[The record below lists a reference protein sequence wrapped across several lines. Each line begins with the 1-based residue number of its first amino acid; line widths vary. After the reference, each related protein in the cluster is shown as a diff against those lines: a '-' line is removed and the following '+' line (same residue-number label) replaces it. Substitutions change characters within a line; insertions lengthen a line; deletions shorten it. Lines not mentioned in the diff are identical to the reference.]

1 MVPLTFLRKKATRSV
16 PLLLAA
22 LIFAGCGT
30 QAPDQSTAHLQGS
43 AQADSGFYLQQM
55 SQSSNDTR
63 INWQLLAI
71 RALLKE
77 GKTQQAAELFNQ
89 LPNDL
94 NDTQR
99 REQSLLSAELKVAL
113 KDYAAAK
120 KVLGDIDV
128 SALDKNQQARFWQ
141 TGITAEQ
148 GRPSLTLL
156 RALIAQEPLL
166 GGADKQKNIDATWQ
180 ALASMT
186 QEQAQAL
193 VINADE
199 NVLQGWLDLQQMW
212 FNNRSDPKM
221 LKAGITDWQTRYPQN
236 PGAKM
241 LPTQLVNVQNFKPAS
256 TSKIAL
262 LLPLNGQAAVFG
274 RTIQQGF
281 EAAKNGTTPVTGSAV
296 PAQAA
301 QAANVSDV
309 VSPSAA
315 ETSDLTTA
323 QTPAQGTMQNP
334 VTAPTTPPAATP
346 EPATPDQAPAE
357 TQAAPTTAPA
367 TAEQPQAQTSQPT
380 TQPTAQPA
388 AQPQAVATASANPGA
403 ELKIYDTSSQPLD
416 QVLAQVQQDG
426 ASIVVGPLLKNNVE
440 ELMKSNTTLNVLAL
454 NQPEQVQNR
463 ANICYFALSPEDEAR
478 DAARH
483 IHEQGKQAP
492 LLLIPR
498 STLGDRVANAFA
510 DEWQKLGGGVVL
522 QQKFGSVSELRAG
535 VNGGA
540 GIALNGSPVTASLP
554 QQQGVT
560 IGGLTIPAPP
570 TDAQISGSGKV
581 DAAYIVATPQEIAFI
596 KPMIAM
602 RNGSQSGATL
612 YASSRSAQGTAGPDF
627 RLEMDGLQY
636 SEIPM
641 LAGSNPALM
650 QQALGAVR
658 NDYSL
663 ARLYAMGVDAWALA
677 NHFTQMRQV
686 PGFELNGNTGDL
698 TATQDCVI
706 NRKLSWLKYQQGQI
720 VPAS

>member
-1 MVPLTFLRKKATRSV
+1 MVPLTFLRKKAAHSV

-22 LIFAGCGT
+22 LIFTGCGT
-30 QAPDQSTAHLQGS
+30 QAPDQSTAHMQGS

-55 SQSSNDTR
+55 SQSTNDTR

-77 GKTQQAAELFNQ
+77 GKTQQAAELFSQ
-89 LPNDL
+89 LPQDL

-99 REQSLLSAELKVAL
+99 HEQTLLSAELMVAQ
-113 KDYAAAK
+113 KDYDGAK
-120 KVLGDIDV
+120 KILGTIDL
-128 SALDKNQQARFWQ
+128 STLDKNQQARFWQ
-141 TGITAEQ
+141 AGITAEQ

-166 GGADKQKNIDATWQ
+166 AGADKQKNIDATWQ

-186 QEQAQAL
+186 QDQAKAL

-212 FNNRSDPKM
+212 FNNRSDPNM
-221 LKAGITDWQTRYPQN
+221 LKAGITDWQKRYPQN

-274 RTIQQGF
+274 RAIQQGF
-281 EAAKNGTTPVTGSAV
+281 EAAKNGTTAVSGSAV
-296 PAQAA
+296 PTQAA
-301 QAANVSDV
+301 QAANVNDV

-334 VTAPTTPPAATP
+334 VTAPTTQHAPPAPAAT
-346 EPATPDQAPAE
+346 QAPAE
-357 TQAAPTTAPA
+357 TPAPA
-367 TAEQPQAQTSQPT
+367 TAEQPQPQTEQPE
-380 TQPTAQPA
+380 QQPA
-388 AQPQAVATASANPGA
+388 TQPQAVATTSANPGA
-403 ELKIYDTSSQPLD
+403 ELKIYDTSAQPLD

-440 ELMKSNTTLNVLAL
+440 ALMKSNTTLNVLAL

-510 DEWQKLGGGVVL
+510 QEWQTLGGGVVL
-522 QQKFGSVSELRAG
+522 QQKFGSAAELRAG

-540 GIALNGSPVTASLP
+540 GIALNGSPVSASLP
-554 QQQGVT
+554 QQQSVT

-570 TDAQISGSGKV
+570 TDAQISGGGKV
-581 DAAYIVATPQEIAFI
+581 DSAYIVATPEEIAFI

-627 RLEMDGLQY
+627 RLEMEGLQY

-641 LAGSNPALM
+641 LAGSNPQLM

-698 TATQDCVI
+698 TADQDCVI